1 MTSDQN
7 SIKFTGLFLAQN
19 EAGKSTRI
27 ITVKIYQQKRYQN
40 DTQTASV
47 KYMTWDQISNN
58 FTGLFLAENEA
69 GKSTRIITVK
79 IHQQKRYQNDTQ
91 TASVK

>member
-1 MTSDQN
+1 MGQKFDQFYWFVFSRERNREIHPDNHSKNTPAKKIPERHSN
-7 SIKFTGLFLAQN
+7 SECQVNDMGQN
-19 EAGKSTRI
+19 LI
-27 ITVKIYQQKRYQN
+27 
-40 DTQTASV
+40 
-47 KYMTWDQISNN
+47 N